1 MIECL
6 PSWVN
11 AEQIKFVSEFNKL
24 DWSGVLFNLVLDST
38 IHICYGLL
46 IFWLRPFSLLETAD
60 LLVVCT
66 FSYDSNSR
74 RIWIRRFEVY
84 SSTC

>member
-1 MIECL
+1 MIEWL

-11 AEQIKFVSEFNKL
+11 AEQMKFVSGFKKL

-46 IFWLRPFSLLETAD
+46 IFWLMPFPL
-60 LLVVCT
+60 
-66 FSYDSNSR
+66 
-74 RIWIRRFEVY
+74 
-84 SSTC
+84 